1 MATVAFSTVACADR
15 TLGGVAD
22 LAGRQRWPGVELRT
36 FGDDSRT
43 SACDPALT
51 GHEKVRA
58 ILRRAGLEP
67 VSLATGIGFGEAVS
81 PPVIGHVISD
91 TERAVRAA
99 QRAVDLAA
107 LLGCPLVRV
116 FGFELPAYERRVS
129 GVRRIVD
136 RLRKVVDH
144 ADRSGVAL
152 ALENGGALDTPERLM
167 EVVGAVASPLLGV
180 SYNVAASWSAGQDP
194 GQALRV
200 IGAALRILRVKD
212 LRGGV
217 PVRLGAGEVPWAMA
231 IGRALSAGFAG
242 PVVYEYDRAWLPG
255 LEEPEGVLAEA
266 IERLFA
272 AVGAARADSAGRSA
286 WAVPVGAGSVG
297 GVGVG
302 GVGVGGVGAGGAAGR
317 P

>member
-15 TLGGVAD
+15 TLGGVAA
-22 LAGRQRWPGVELRT
+22 LAAQQRWPGVELRT

-43 SACDPALT
+43 SACDPALS
-51 GHEKVRA
+51 GHQKVRA
-58 ILRRAGLEP
+58 LLRRAGVEP

-81 PPVIGHVISD
+81 PPVIGHVFSD

-107 LLGCPLVRV
+107 LLECPLVRV

-180 SYNVAASWSAGQDP
+180 SYNLAASWSAGQDP
-194 GQALRV
+194 ARALGT
-200 IGAALRILRVKD
+200 IGPALRILRVKD
-212 LRGGV
+212 LRSGV
-217 PVRLGAGEVPWAMA
+217 PVRLGAGDVPWAGA
-231 IGRALSAGFAG
+231 IERALLAGFAG
-242 PVVYEYDRAWLPG
+242 PVVFEYDRAWLPG
-255 LEEPEGVLAEA
+255 LEEPEGVLADA
-266 IERLFA
+266 IERLFGVIGAVRGGLGALPPGAAPAGAGVGA
-272 AVGAARADSAGRSA
+272 AVG
-286 WAVPVGAGSVG
+286 GA
-297 GVGVG
+297 GVG
-302 GVGVGGVGAGGAAGR
+302 GAGVVGGAGR